1 MNMMLATRIPT
12 QAAQRAPLIVH
23 VTRQFAPSRGGL
35 EDVVANLCRNLAS
48 RGYRI
53 RIVTLDRVFTAPD
66 APLPAHEVIDG
77 IEIVRIPWKGSTRY
91 PLAPQVFRHLADAD
105 LVHVHAMDFFFDAL
119 PLGRLLHGKPL
130 VATTH
135 GGFFHTRKFASLK
148 KLWFQTVTRMSAAG
162 YKRIVC
168 CSASDAALL
177 AQVAPKRLS
186 VIENGANI
194 GKFHDRAATAPQRRI
209 VTIGRF
215 SVNKRIERLI
225 AMMPA
230 LIARHPGWSL
240 DIVGAPY
247 DLNAELL
254 TRHAEEL
261 GVGAQVRVHENIP
274 DEAVADLIGQASFF
288 ASASEYEG
296 FGIVAIEAMSA
307 GLFPVLQPND
317 AYRILAER
325 HDVIRLAD
333 FAEPETAA
341 AFFETAYAGLA
352 ANGPAL
358 RAAAISQAEAYSWGG
373 VTSRYIDVYE
383 QALGNAVSG
392 ARSLA

>member
-1 MNMMLATRIPT
+1 MNMMLATRNRM

-23 VTRQFAPSRGGL
+23 ITRQFAPSRGGL
-35 EDVVANLCRNLAS
+35 EDVVANLCRNLVS

-53 RIVTLDRVFTAPD
+53 RIVTLNRVFTAPETL
-66 APLPAHEVIDG
+66 LPAHEIIDG

-105 LVHVHAMDFFFDAL
+105 LIHVHAMDFFFDAL
-119 PLGRLLHGKPL
+119 PLGRLLHRKPL

-148 KLWFQTVTRMSAAG
+148 KLWFQTVTRLSAAG

-168 CSASDAALL
+168 CSASDAAMLS
-177 AQVAPKRLS
+177 QVAPRRLT

-194 GKFHDRAATAPQRRI
+194 GKFHDRAAATPQRRI

-247 DLNAELL
+247 DLDGTVLMQ
-254 TRHAEEL
+254 HAAEL
-261 GVGAQVRVHENIP
+261 GVADHVRVHENIP
-274 DEAVADLIGQASFF
+274 DEAVAELIGQASFF

-307 GLFPVLQPND
+307 GLSPVLQPND
-317 AYRILAER
+317 AYRILANR
-325 HDVIRLAD
+325 HDVIRLTD
-333 FAEPETAA
+333 FSAPEAA
-341 AFFETAYAGLA
+341 AALFETAYAGLA
-352 ANGPAL
+352 ADGPAL
-358 RAAAISQAEAYSWGG
+358 RTAAIAQAEAYSWNG
-373 VTSRYIDVYE
+373 VTSRYIDVYDE
-383 QALGNAVSG
+383 ALGNTVSRL
-392 ARSLA
+392 RSIA

>member
-1 MNMMLATRIPT
+1 MNMMLATKSPML
-12 QAAQRAPLIVH
+12 AAQRAPLIVH
-23 VTRQFAPSRGGL
+23 ITRQFAPSRGGL
-35 EDVVANLCRNLAS
+35 EDVVANLCRNLVS
-48 RGYRI
+48 RGFRI
-53 RIVTLDRVFTAPD
+53 RIVTLDRVFTAPQTVL
-66 APLPAHEVIDG
+66 AAREVIDG

-91 PLAPQVFRHLADAD
+91 PLAPQVFRHLSDAD

-119 PLGRLLHGKPL
+119 PFTRLLHGKPL

-148 KLWFQTVTRMSAAG
+148 KLWFQTITRMSAAG
-162 YKRIVC
+162 YRRIVC

-177 AQVAPKRLS
+177 AQVAPERLT

-194 GKFHDRAATAPQRRI
+194 GKFHDRAASTPQRRI

-247 DLNAELL
+247 DLNGELL
-254 TRHAEEL
+254 SRHAREL
-261 GVGAQVRVHENIP
+261 GVAGHVRVHENIP
-274 DEAVADLIGQASFF
+274 DEAVADLIGQATFF

-307 GLFPVLQPND
+307 GLVPVLQPND
-317 AYRILAER
+317 AYRILADR
-325 HDVIRLAD
+325 HDVIRLTD
-333 FAEPETAA
+333 FSAPEAA
-341 AFFETAYAGLA
+341 ATLFESAYAGLA
-352 ANGPAL
+352 ADGPAL
-358 RAAAISQAEAYSWGG
+358 RAAAIAQAEAYSWNG
-373 VTSRYIDVYE
+373 VTSRYVDVYE
-383 QALGNAVSG
+383 QALGNTVSTT
-392 ARSLA
+392 RSLA